1 MKLKM
6 KLIKLLEVSQILLIN
21 FFFLL
26 MHIIII
32 KMNQIYLMM
41 LQEIIQFQ
49 LEKEFLFI
57 KIKIIHLILILLEE
71 LMKFYQ
77 F

>member
-1 MKLKM
+1 M